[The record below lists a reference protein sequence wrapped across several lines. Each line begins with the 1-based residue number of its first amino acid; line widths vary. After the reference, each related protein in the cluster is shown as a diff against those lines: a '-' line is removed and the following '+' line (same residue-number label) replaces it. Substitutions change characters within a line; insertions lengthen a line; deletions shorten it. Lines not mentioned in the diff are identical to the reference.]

1 MKIPYVIILD
11 HFPVYVKTN
20 LWGFPIAKFDYRR
33 VSSFQKQPVSARYV
47 YSLGT
52 LRVDHPSLMKAWL
65 ALIKWWPPTEFEP
78 PNKCKNWITAHI
90 CTCTAPKLR
99 TKKIVELIA
108 TIMKGIT
115 FLSSWWML
123 HRAPQTAHDPSNR
136 SPWCPLDVPAVSSW
150 AVPTVEF
157 LTHSKPKERCE
168 VSKVHR

>member
-1 MKIPYVIILD
+1 LSLPTSA
-11 HFPVYVKTN
+11 KTES
-20 LWGFPIAKFDYRR
+20 LHI
-33 VSSFQKQPVSARYV
+33 SAHA
-47 YSLGT
+47 L
-52 LRVDHPSLMKAWL
+52 LPSW
-65 ALIKWWPPTEFEP
+65 EQ
-78 PNKCKNWITAHI
+78 
-90 CTCTAPKLR
+90 
-99 TKKIVELIA
+99 KKIVELIA